1 MSWLRVVLYSAR
13 LRNTAYYEGD
23 ALELVGLK
31 KPRQLCYIDD
41 VRKALMFWLS
51 SRRDR
56 HPLYFYAAIRF
67 SNRKE
72 ARSDDS
78 EREEGTLTMTDAY
91 RLFEVRSFASNHVL
105 FKSQLKPPSSRNGA
119 SRTLLTYL
127 TSVPRR
133 LPKSR
138 GAKNVPGMLAEV
150 AFNSWSDISFFD
162 VSQIVNQTDFNGI
175 KQMWPA
181 GDRAPVSGCVEYLGV
196 VCDNVYL
203 QPDDVQTKAT
213 TETALI
219 CTLGTA
225 TNDTAIKPRDVP
237 ADDSPV
243 FTRDFVLGKWS
254 SKRH

>member
-1 MSWLRVVLYSAR
+1 M
-13 LRNTAYYEGD
+13 
-23 ALELVGLK
+23 K
-31 KPRQLCYIDD
+31 
-41 VRKALMFWLS
+41 
-51 SRRDR
+51 
-56 HPLYFYAAIRF
+56 
-67 SNRKE
+67 
-72 ARSDDS
+72 
-78 EREEGTLTMTDAY
+78 LTSLA
-91 RLFEVRSFASNHVL
+91 
-105 FKSQLKPPSSRNGA
+105 
-119 SRTLLTYL
+119 TLLLSAAFACAENNISFVSLDHVDRTVYFTPNPGSQEVEPAKVPGGQNL
-127 TSVPRR
+127 TVTFPHGWQGNAYAVA
-133 LPKSR
+133 K